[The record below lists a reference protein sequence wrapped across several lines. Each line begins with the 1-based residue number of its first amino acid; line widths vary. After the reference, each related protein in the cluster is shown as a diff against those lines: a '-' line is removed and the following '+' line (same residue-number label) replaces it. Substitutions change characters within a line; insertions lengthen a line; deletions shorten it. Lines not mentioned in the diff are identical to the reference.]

1 MNGAQTRM
9 SVFDTTQIAL
19 ERAISGAHLRA
30 TVLVNN
36 IANADTP
43 GFQPSDVDFHSALRE
58 AIERGPEALRELRL
72 APERGAPV
80 AMRADGNGVDAEAES
95 AKLAQ
100 NGLELNALVSVAG
113 ARVQILRTAM
123 GAA

>member
-1 MNGAQTRM
+1 M
-9 SVFDTTQIAL
+9 SVFDSTQLAL

-30 TVLVNN
+30 AVLVDN

-58 AIERGPEALRELRL
+58 AVERGPEAIRELRVS
-72 APERGAPV
+72 PEQGPPV
-80 AMRADGNGVDAEAES
+80 AMRADGDGVDAEAES

-100 NGLELNALVSVAG
+100 NGLELNALVGVAG

-123 GAA
+123 GAG